1 MQPDSED
8 DILIYVVADDEL
20 EQAASPSFSLG
31 NCTDARVC
39 PITEMR

>member
-8 DILIYVVADDEL
+8 DILIYTPSDDEL

-39 PITEMR
+39 PIADMR